1 MIKGSLTPKAKL
13 PSNITNSS
21 SEIHYLYRIKE
32 INNKIILFYTEK
44 LLDKIQCLL
53 MTKTRQN
60 KHNGDFLNLV
70 KVIYQILEITL
81 SIGETN
87 SL

>member
-1 MIKGSLTPKAKL
+1 MIKESLTPKAKL
-13 PSNITNSS
+13 PSNIMKSS

-44 LLDKIQCLL
+44 LLGKVQCLL
-53 MTKTRQN
+53 TMKTRQS
-60 KHNGDFLNLV
+60 KCNGDFLNLV
-70 KVIYQILEITL
+70 KVMYQILEITL